1 MTVKNS
7 LQTNRTSLTKGMA
20 ALLAQEKYR
29 PRVLRRGETLQG
41 SVREVTAGRVLIDIG
56 AKSEGLVSG
65 EEYDAVREFVKT
77 LRAGTYV
84 PVTIIT
90 PETPE
95 GTALVSLRGAA
106 RTFAWEK
113 VAEAVVSQRPLQARV
128 IHVAR
133 GGITV
138 ELVGISC
145 FIPTIE
151 LGKYVREASFALVG
165 KNIAVRVLNFDRDK
179 ERIIVSERAV
189 SEKEEIARVQELV
202 KSISVGERLVGEV
215 TKIAP
220 FGAFIEIAKDNVLI
234 EGLVHISELSWEK
247 IDDPSSVVS
256 VGDTV
261 EVVVL
266 GEREGRL
273 ALSLKRAGGDPWQ
286 GAEQRFPPDTP
297 VSGTVTK
304 IMDRNIVVEVEP
316 GIEGIIQRR
325 TLPPGAE
332 PRVGERIACFVEK
345 VEEEKRRM
353 MLTVR
358 LTTKPVGYK

>member
-1 MTVKNS
+1 
-7 LQTNRTSLTKGMA
+7 MA
-20 ALLAQEKYR
+20 ALLAKEEYR

-41 SVREVTAGRVLIDIG
+41 SVREVTAGRVFIDIG
-56 AKSEGLVSG
+56 AKSEGVVSG
-65 EEYDAVREFVKT
+65 EEYDAVREFAKT
-77 LRAGTYV
+77 LQVGAYV
-84 PVTIIT
+84 PVTVIT

-113 VAEAVVSQRPLQARV
+113 AAAAAASQEPLQARV

-138 ELVGISC
+138 ELFGISC
-145 FIPTIE
+145 FIPTVE
-151 LGKYVREASFALVG
+151 LGKYVREASFALDG
-165 KNIAVRVLNFDRDK
+165 KSIAVRVIEVDREK
-179 ERIIVSERAV
+179 ERIILSERAV
-189 SEKEEIARVQELV
+189 SEKEEILRVQELV
-202 KSISVGERLVGEV
+202 KRIPAGERLVGEV

-220 FGAFIEIAKDNVLI
+220 FGAFIEIVKDNVRI

-256 VGDTV
+256 MGDKV

-273 ALSLKRAGGDPWQ
+273 ALSRKRAGRDPWQ
-286 GAEQRFPPDTP
+286 GTAQRFPSDTP

-304 IMDRNIVVEVEP
+304 ITDRNIVVEVE
-316 GIEGIIQRR
+316 GGLEAIIQKR
-325 TLPPGAE
+325 TLPPGAQ
-332 PRVGERIACFVEK
+332 PKVGERIECFVER
-345 VEEEKRRM
+345 VEEDKRRM
-353 MLTVR
+353 MLSVR
-358 LTTKPVGYK
+358 LTAKPVGYK